1 MHLMNLPDFMYELN
15 IYSICVRLF
24 LAILLGGIIGLER
37 GATRHAAGFRTHIL
51 VCMGAALAMLTNQF
65 IYDTFSTLVDPARM
79 GAQVITGVGFL
90 GVGTILVTGSN
101 KIKGLTTA
109 AGLWASACLGL
120 AAGIGFYDGAIFGGI
135 AVFISLALLP
145 KLENVFYLRSGVIS
159 IYAEVTDFDS
169 FKNFMSSLG
178 RLNITVIETDLGH
191 PNPLTPGGI
200 AFVLS
205 LKLPRGHRAA
215 EMIEALSQ
223 LDNVTYIEEQ

>member
-1 MHLMNLPDFMYELN
+1 MHLFNLPDFMYELN
-15 IYSICVRLF
+15 IYSISIRLF

-90 GVGTILVTGSN
+90 GVGTILVTAN
-101 KIKGLTTA
+101 KKIKGLTTA

-120 AAGIGFYDGAIFGGI
+120 AAGIGFYDGAILGGI
-135 AVFISLALLP
+135 AIFVSLALLP
-145 KLENVFYLRSGVIS
+145 KIENFVYLRSGVMS
-159 IYAEVTDFDS
+159 IYVEVMDFDS
-169 FKNFMSSLG
+169 FKAFMESLG
-178 RLNITVIETDLGH
+178 SLGITVIETDLSQ
-191 PNPLTPGGI
+191 PTALTPGGI
-200 AFVLS
+200 SFVLS

-215 EMIEALSQ
+215 EIIERLSQ
-223 LDNVTYIEEQ
+223 PESVTYIEEQ

>member
-1 MHLMNLPDFMYELN
+1 MHLMNFPDFMYELN
-15 IYSICVRLF
+15 IYSICTRIL

-90 GVGTILVTGSN
+90 GVGTILVTAN
-101 KIKGLTTA
+101 KKIKGLTTA

-120 AAGIGFYDGAIFGGI
+120 AAGIGFYDGAILGGI
-135 AVFISLALLP
+135 AIYVSLALLP
-145 KLENVFYLRSGVIS
+145 KIENFFYLRSGVIS
-159 IYAEVTDFDS
+159 IYTEVTDFDA
-169 FKNFMSSLG
+169 FKDFMESLRVLG
-178 RLNITVIETDLGH
+178 ITVIETDLGQT
-191 PNPLTPGGI
+191 NPLTPGGI

-205 LKLPRGHRAA
+205 LKLPRGRRAA
-215 EMIEALSQ
+215 ETIEILSRPET
-223 LDNVTYIEEQ
+223 VTYIEEQ